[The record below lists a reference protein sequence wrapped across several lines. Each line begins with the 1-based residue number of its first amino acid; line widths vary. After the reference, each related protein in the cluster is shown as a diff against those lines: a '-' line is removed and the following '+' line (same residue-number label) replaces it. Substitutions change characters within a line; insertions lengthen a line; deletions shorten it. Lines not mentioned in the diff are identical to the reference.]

1 MKNPDLALGNPI
13 KFYNNEITLR
23 FSERDHI
30 YYLVDGDDLA
40 PLDGVTQTCG
50 ILDKSMYLLP
60 WGCKMMAEKLLRT
73 MPKNVD
79 ELGEYTQSLSLAD
92 FETLVTEAKK
102 AHKERLVDAGDVGSA
117 AHIWLEDSIRHAIDH
132 NNGVVQELDYKIPND
147 ERAVNCGNAAFDWMK
162 KHNVRWLKT
171 EHKIYSRK
179 YKYAGTMDGLA
190 LVDACDNPICCGR
203 FSLFLNQC
211 SVIDWKSSNNLR
223 TEYLYQTAA
232 YQQAEIEEYGSAVKS
247 RWILRLGK
255 EDGKFEPWYE
265 TDFENDFKG
274 FKLCLTL
281 KRQHAMI
288 EKRISDNKKLL
299 TQMKKRLRQKDVE

>member
-13 KFYNNEITLR
+13 KFYNNEITLC

-30 YYLVDGDDLA
+30 YYLVDGDDLE

-73 MPKNVD
+73 MPHTSD
-79 ELGEYTQSLSLAD
+79 FIGDFTDSISWTD

-102 AHKERLVDAGDVGSA
+102 AHKERLVDAGEVGSA

-162 KHNVRWLKT
+162 KHNVRFLKT
-171 EHKIYSRK
+171 EQKIYSRK

-190 LVDACDNPICCGR
+190 EVNGIL
-203 FSLFLNQC
+203 
-211 SVIDWKSSNNLR
+211 SVVDWKTSNALR
-223 TEYLYQTAA
+223 PEYFLQTAA
-232 YQQAEIEEYGSAVKS
+232 YLRAHEEEFLLPISD

-255 EDGKFEPWYE
+255 EKGEFEPWHTKEEE
-265 TDFENDFKG
+265 TLEDFKA
-274 FKLCLTL
+274 FLYCLRITRL
-281 KRQHAMI
+281 MKSI
-288 EKRISDNKKLL
+288 KERISETKKNNR
-299 TQMKKRLRQKDVE
+299 KKK